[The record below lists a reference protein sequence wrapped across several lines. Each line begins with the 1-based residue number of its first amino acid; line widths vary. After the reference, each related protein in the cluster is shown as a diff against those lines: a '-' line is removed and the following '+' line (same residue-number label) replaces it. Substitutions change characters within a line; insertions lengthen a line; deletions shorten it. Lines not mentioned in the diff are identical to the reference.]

1 MTHKIILNDV
11 AAAANVSPS
20 TASKA
25 LNSSGRVS
33 PHTRRQV
40 INVARSMGYISP
52 SNRKRHENYQ
62 GGLVALLTNDK
73 EGRFALPAL
82 LSAERT
88 LGAHNHACILIN
100 THDNPQLEQDH
111 VDQIA
116 ALQVQGLII
125 LGNDTIHRRPLPK
138 SITLGLPTV
147 YAYSPVADR
156 KKCSVITDDKAVG
169 RMAIDRLF
177 SMGRRQIVVIAG
189 DEHSQATRDR
199 IQGCL
204 KRFQQLS
211 IKPVKL
217 LYDSWTMEWGWES
230 TLMLLEQKQDFDGI
244 YCLGDGIALGAIAAL
259 QSRGIPVPSAVSV
272 IGTGNDI
279 GAHAQLHPLIS
290 TIDIN
295 VKQIGCTA
303 ASLLTDSINGNPH
316 PGIHMVPPIFINRES
331 L

>member
-1 MTHKIILNDV
+1 MNVLNKKFYITTPIYYPSGKFHIGTAYSTLLADAIKRYKVLRGYDSYMLTGVDEHGQKVEKV
-11 AAAANVSPS
+11 A
-20 TASKA
+20 
-25 LNSSGRVS
+25 
-33 PHTRRQV
+33 
-40 INVARSMGYISP
+40 
-52 SNRKRHENYQ
+52 
-62 GGLVALLTNDK
+62 
-73 EGRFALPAL
+73 EGRGI
-82 LSAERT
+82 T
-88 LGAHNHACILIN
+88 
-100 THDNPQLEQDH
+100 PQEH

-116 ALQVQGLII
+116 ALQVKGLII

-147 YAYSPVADR
+147 YAYSPVADC
-156 KKCSVITDDKAVG
+156 KKCSVITDDEAVG

-189 DEHSQATRDR
+189 DEYSQATRDR

-204 KRFQQLS
+204 KQFQQLS

-217 LYDSWTMEWGWES
+217 LYDSWTMEWGWKS

-259 QSRGIPVPSAVSV
+259 QSRGVPVPSAVSV

-295 VKQIGCTA
+295 VKQVGCTA